1 MRLRRSDP
9 WLLILFGVSLFAA
22 FMNLSAVLALLG
34 HVVELA
40 FPILLGLLLAFVLNV
55 PMRGFEKRLGKLMPG
70 RGRFVSGASLLLT
83 LAAIVLAF
91 TLAGTLLVPALVSSV
106 QSLIPVIQAKWP
118 EWIEL
123 LNSYEVDT
131 SLITEWA
138 SSLDVGSLSYDIG
151 GLLGRV
157 VNGLR
162 GVVALL
168 ANLIFGLVIAVYLL
182 LSKDKLG
189 PQAQKL
195 VYAYLKEPAADR
207 LCYMAR
213 LSSDIFA
220 KFLSGQCVEAILL
233 GCLIFGAF
241 TVFRLPYA
249 ALTGF
254 LTGLFAFIPYVGA
267 FLSLFLGALLTLLV
281 EPRKLL
287 LCIIVYSAVQFIE
300 NQFIYPQVVGSSVGL
315 APLWTLVAALIGG
328 KLFGLPG
335 ILFFIPLAAVVY
347 SLLRE
352 DVNRRLERKA
362 QKKEAEKELWGEE

>member
-1 MRLRRSDP
+1 MNVKRSDP

-34 HVVELA
+34 HVAELV
-40 FPILLGLLLAFVLNV
+40 FPILLGLLMAFVLNV
-55 PMRGFEKRLGKLMPG
+55 PMRGFEKRLDKLLPRAKKLVPG
-70 RGRFVSGASLLLT
+70 LSLLLT
-83 LAAIVLAF
+83 LAAILLAF
-91 TLAGTLLVPALVSSV
+91 ILAGTLLVPALVSSI

-118 EWIEL
+118 EWMEL

-138 SSLDVGSLSYDIG
+138 ASFDVAGLSYNMGD
-151 GLLGRV
+151 LLGRV

-162 GVVALL
+162 GVLSLL
-168 ANLIFGLVIAVYLL
+168 TSLVFGLVIAIYLL
-182 LSKDKLG
+182 LSKDRLG

-207 LCYMAR
+207 LCYVAR
-213 LSSDIFA
+213 LSSDVYA

-233 GCLIFGAF
+233 GCLIFAAF
-241 TVFRLPYA
+241 TIFRLPYA

-281 EPRKLL
+281 APGKLL
-287 LCIIVYSAVQFIE
+287 LCVIVYSAVQFTE
-300 NQFIYPQVVGSSVGL
+300 NQFIYPHVVGGSVGL
-315 APLWTLVAALIGG
+315 APLWTLIAALIGG

-335 ILFFIPLAAVVY
+335 IIFFIPLAAVVY

-362 QKKEAEKELWGEE
+362 QRKAAEKELWGEE

>member
-1 MRLRRSDP
+1 MNVKRSDP
-9 WLLILFGVSLFAA
+9 WLLILFGVGLFAA

-34 HVVELA
+34 HVAELV
-40 FPILLGLLLAFVLNV
+40 FPILLGLLMAFVLNV
-55 PMRGFEKRLGKLMPG
+55 PMRGFEKRLDKLLPRAKKLIPG
-70 RGRFVSGASLLLT
+70 LSLLLT
-83 LAAIVLAF
+83 LAAILLAF
-91 TLAGTLLVPALVSSV
+91 ILAGTLLVPALVSSV

-118 EWIEL
+118 EWMEL

-138 SSLDVGSLSYDIG
+138 ASFDVTSLSYNMGD
-151 GLLGRV
+151 LLGRV

-162 GVVALL
+162 GVLSL
-168 ANLIFGLVIAVYLL
+168 MTSLIFGLVIAIYLL
-182 LSKDKLG
+182 LSKDRLG
-189 PQAQKL
+189 PQAKKL

-207 LCYMAR
+207 LCYVAR
-213 LSSDIFA
+213 LSSDVYA

-233 GCLIFGAF
+233 GCLIFAAF
-241 TVFRLPYA
+241 TIFRLPYA

-281 EPRKLL
+281 APEKLL
-287 LCIIVYSAVQFIE
+287 LCVIVYSAVQFTE
-300 NQFIYPQVVGSSVGL
+300 NQFIYPHVVGGSVGL
-315 APLWTLVAALIGG
+315 APLWTLIAALIGG

-335 ILFFIPLAAVVY
+335 IIFFIPLAAVVY

-352 DVNRRLERKA
+352 DVNRRLEQKAQRKA
-362 QKKEAEKELWGEE
+362 AEKELWGEE